1 MPFVDKEL
9 TREQIHAAAIYTEIL
24 SIFVFI
30 IYVSCLDYIQFDFAE
45 KYDKQSVEMRD
56 FTVITCDAVTHPL
69 PASFKKHKDQ
79 ISLKYAIWS

>member
-1 MPFVDKEL
+1 MDKEL
-9 TREQIHAAAIYTEIL
+9 TREQIHGTAIYTEIL

-30 IYVSCLDYIQFDFAE
+30 VAVSCLDYIQYDFAE

-56 FTVITCDAVTHPL
+56 FTVITEHPL
-69 PASFKKHKDQ
+69 PESFKKYKNY